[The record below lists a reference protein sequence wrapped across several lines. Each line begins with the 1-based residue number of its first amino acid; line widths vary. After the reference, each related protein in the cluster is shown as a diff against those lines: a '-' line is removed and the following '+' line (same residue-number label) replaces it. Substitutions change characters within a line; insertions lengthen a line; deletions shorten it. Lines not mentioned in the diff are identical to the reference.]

1 MHMNIAPNSSNSI
14 KDLFPSNKFFKFL
27 KKKVYWFAI
36 FFRKQLKHIRSISLK
51 TRLCLLQTGHFLTST
66 DVFEPIEYILLYLRS

>member
-27 KKKVYWFAI
+27 KKNSLLVCNLFSKTA
-36 FFRKQLKHIRSISLK
+36 QTHSINIVENPSMFV
-51 TRLCLLQTGHFLTST
+51 TNRTFLNIYGC
-66 DVFEPIEYILLYLRS
+66 V